1 MTMTENVKSNL
12 NCQKEKTISF
22 PRFSRYDDKNH
33 LYDYVGYFD
42 INGFAIVRKKKAN
55 GERFGVIN
63 LKGEEVVPPDK
74 YTYVSAFS
82 SIDLAKVQ
90 NELGY
95 YGFIDRSGKEVVPA
109 IYKDANFTSKKN
121 MVRVLINGRFE
132 ILNLDEK
139 EKSIE

>member
-1 MTMTENVKSNL
+1 MSMTENMKSNL
-12 NCQKEKTISF
+12 NCQEEKTISF

-42 INGFAIVRKKKAN
+42 INGFAIVRKKKAD
-55 GERFGVIN
+55 GEKFGVIN
-63 LKGEEVVPPDK
+63 LKGEEVVPPEK

-82 SIDLAKVQ
+82 SIGLAKVK

-95 YGFIDRSGKEVVPA
+95 YGLIDRNGKEVVPA

-121 MVRVLINGRFE
+121 MVRVLVDGKFE
-132 ILNLDEK
+132 ILNLSEK
-139 EKSIE
+139 ENSIE